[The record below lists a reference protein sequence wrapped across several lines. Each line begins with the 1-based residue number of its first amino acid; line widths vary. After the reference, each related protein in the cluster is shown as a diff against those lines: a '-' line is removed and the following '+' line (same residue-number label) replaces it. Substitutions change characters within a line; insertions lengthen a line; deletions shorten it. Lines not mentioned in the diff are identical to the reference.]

1 MNNTKPSFSAKSTFA
16 VYLGNRGF
24 FPASLMDEARNDLTE
39 VLEEHGYGVRMM
51 DPDATRHGAVET
63 VAEGKKFADWLKEQG
78 TDIDGVIVSLPNFGD
93 ETGAVTALQD
103 AGVPILVQA
112 YPDELDKMGQAQRRD
127 AFCGKFSIMDMFCQ
141 YGITFTA
148 LAPHTVHPRSDTFLE
163 NLTHFDRVCRVVKAL
178 RRLTVGAI
186 GARTTAFKTVR
197 IDELALQRAGITMET
212 LDLSMVVHRVNEMP
226 STGDAYAQTRERL
239 LGATCWKG
247 VPDTSL
253 DNLIKLRIVLDDIIA
268 EFGLDALALRCW
280 LEMEE
285 LLHIAPCVVL
295 GDLNNAGITAA
306 CEVDVGN
313 AIVMH
318 ALKAASGQPAMCLD
332 WNNNY
337 GDDPNRC
344 ILFHCGPVAFDLMRS
359 KGQIV
364 DHYMLATAVG
374 EGNSFGCNEGRI
386 KAMPFT
392 FGSLLTEDGRLKCYL
407 GEAKFTDD
415 PIPPEF
421 FGCAGVAAFPDL
433 QRILL
438 HVGKN
443 GYRHHVSAT
452 PGHHLGAVAE
462 ALSTYL
468 GWDVTLP

>member
-1 MNNTKPSFSAKSTFA
+1 MQATRPSTFA

-24 FPASLMDEARNDLTE
+24 FPASLMDAARSELTN
-39 VLEEHGYGVRMM
+39 VLETNGYGVRMM
-51 DPDATRHGAVET
+51 DPSATRHGAVET
-63 VAEGKKFADWLKEQG
+63 VEEGKRFAAWLEEIRH
-78 TDIDGVIVSLPNFGD
+78 DIDGVIVSLPNFGD
-93 ETGAVTALQD
+93 ETGAVTALRD
-103 AGVPILVQA
+103 AGVPILIQA

-148 LAPHTVHPRSDTFLE
+148 LAPHTVHPLSDTFRQQLSQ
-163 NLTHFDRVCRVVKAL
+163 FDRICRVVKAL

-197 IDELALQRAGITMET
+197 IDELALQKAGITMET
-212 LDLSMVVHRVNEMP
+212 LDLSMVIHRVKEMT
-226 STGDAYAQTRERL
+226 SGSDAYTQTRNRL
-239 LGATCWKG
+239 QNATCWQG
-247 VPDTSL
+247 VPAQSL
-253 DNLIKLRIVLDDIIA
+253 DNLVKLRVVLDEIID

-280 LEMEE
+280 LEMEQQ
-285 LLHIAPCVVL
+285 LNIAPCVVL

-318 ALKAASGQPAMCLD
+318 ALKAASGEPAMCLD

-344 ILFHCGPVAFDLMRS
+344 ILFHCGPVAFDLMRG

-374 EGNSFGCNEGRI
+374 DGNSFGCNEGRI
-386 KAMPFT
+386 RAMPFT
-392 FGSLLTEDGRLKCYL
+392 FGSLLTEDGKLKCYL
-407 GEAKFTDD
+407 GEAEFTDD
-415 PIPPEF
+415 PIPTEF
-421 FGCAGVAAFPDL
+421 FGCAGVAAFSDL
-433 QRILL
+433 QKVLL
-438 HVGKN
+438 HVGKQ

-452 PGHHLGAVAE
+452 PGHHRAAVLE
-462 ALSTYL
+462 ALTTYL
-468 GWDVTLP
+468 GWEVSVL